1 MASLLTAHSCVFPSS
16 LIHAAS
22 LLNSLATERCPFLS
36 QLRSKTT
43 IALNRTCSQLACVA
57 PQGTYSRSSCLFPTP
72 TTPRWLIITRSLL
85 PLSDYVYLTS
95 CRVTLCCAGSSSQS
109 SPECGGCRVPG
120 SVLNS
125 PRLATGGARP
135 QQSSPLCRHLNWLF
149 FVPTEEVFVKQ
160 SSFTTTVFVTLLQL
174 NTPHGNLSVQCHLLL
189 ASRATGVVTSTIWN
203 VSCLVHS
210 QSRFLVKCCYLIF
223 TLPDR
228 STLDHLKTPR
238 ELAWAHLIQC
248 LWYWFQW
255 ALMTYQMFLLMDEI
269 LIKL

>member
-1 MASLLTAHSCVFPSS
+1 MQQACWIHWQPNGAHSCPNSDPKLPS
-16 LIHAAS
+16 LWTEPAAS
-22 LLNSLATERCPFLS
+22 WPAWPHKARTAAPAVFFLHPPHLGDLLLPVVFCLC
-36 QLRSKTT
+36 LTT
-43 IALNRTCSQLACVA
+43 YISRHAGSHSAVPAAAVKA
-57 PQGTYSRSSCLFPTP
+57 PQSVEAVEFQ
-72 TTPRWLIITRSLL
+72 
-85 PLSDYVYLTS
+85 D
-95 CRVTLCCAGSSSQS
+95 QS
-109 SPECGGCRVPG
+109 STPPG
-120 SVLNS
+120 WQLEE
-125 PRLATGGARP
+125 PDH
-135 QQSSPLCRHLNWLF
+135 SSPPRYVGISIGFFFFF

-223 TLPDR
+223 TAPAFTLPDR